1 MMLKIKRVP
10 TVVSNYQKEEGSE
23 APRTVGGC
31 GRNCLKAC
39 CIQGICF
46 FLFCYHQHVLL
57 FSLFI
62 CGFVFLVDAK
72 LPLYAFKKIN
82 KVGGKDLVAEKCQEE
97 LPLAFLDSLVLG
109 EVIIEF

>member
-46 FLFCYHQHVLL
+46 FLFCYHSMYYCLVYLFVVL
-57 FSLFI
+57 F
-62 CGFVFLVDAK
+62 FLVDAK

>member
-46 FLFCYHQHVLL
+46 FVFFVLL
-57 FSLFI
+57 SPA
-62 CGFVFLVDAK
+62 C
-72 LPLYAFKKIN
+72 
-82 KVGGKDLVAEKCQEE
+82 
-97 LPLAFLDSLVLG
+97 
-109 EVIIEF
+109 IIV